1 MVSVAGS
8 ISTKASRNCTR
19 EALEMLE
26 MLPILWTKK
35 IWQHVP
41 SGNLS
46 HSELENGPV
55 ESSLI
60 YPAIKWWFSIFTH
73 WKLWFTIFFCMF
85 PWHGDRPPWGRE
97 RPSRLEPKPKSAA
110 KLGSSWGVT
119 LQQTKKNAEKNVK
132 NHGFFHKE
140 HDLEVDF
147 TLLRCSLGLSK
158 SEVVLK
164 GMIPID
170 ILNFCITT
178 ANGPMSAIS
187 KDIRSRVMLH
197 GFCKSKVE
205 STRCNLGC
213 LIHRWFPKLRCQMGF
228 PSYPHYNTIFPR

>member
-1 MVSVAGS
+1 MV
-8 ISTKASRNCTR
+8 IFHIHP
-19 EALEMLE
+19 L
-26 MLPILWTKK
+26 K
-35 IWQHVP
+35 IV
-41 SGNLS
+41 
-46 HSELENGPV
+46 
-55 ESSLI
+55 I
-60 YPAIKWWFSIFTH
+60 YHLFLYVSQRLTDTFYD
-73 WKLWFTIFFCMF
+73 
-85 PWHGDRPPWGRE
+85 WHGDRPPWGRE

-140 HDLEVDF
+140 HDLEV
-147 TLLRCSLGLSK
+147 LRCSLGLSK

-187 KDIRSRVMLH
+187 KDIRSRVMLQ